1 MSEAAP
7 TQGELLARSLERSA
21 AEIRRL
27 TPYIGSDLCLP
38 LIVAVHDIEQALTAA
53 EGKRVAALS
62 PPTSNRS
69 VE

>member
-27 TPYIGSDLCLP
+27 TPYLGPELCQV
-38 LIVAVHDIEQALTAA
+38 LIVAVHDIDAALAAA

-62 PPTSNRS
+62 PPTFNRS
-69 VE
+69 AE